1 MFDIFKLFNLVLV
14 MKRNRYVILL
24 GFVAAVAVTSVSAAS
39 TSHSVPWERAAVPG
53 IAGTCISTASELA
66 PLSVPKTL
74 VVGNNVPNGTV
85 LYQWGYDSFIPL
97 YSLACQEGSRSTS
110 GSVSARFF
118 LSFGSSRGYDQIS
131 RAFKL
136 LNNPGVGLR
145 LYYTQLSQG
154 PITSNG
160 NVRVTNESG
169 GWASGA
175 HPIGV
180 EYELSGSWTGASG
193 GWLTVS
199 GTNTSPFGL
208 RPSIHFFS
216 SRWRAELVKI
226 GSIDYSLSPLTLIN
240 PSGFISSEV
249 NPRFSSFPNIVGG
262 GGIKILPPSCRLAG
276 PTTYSVNLGH
286 WERRDMDS
294 SSSSGATSFVGK
306 DVPIDIALECN
317 DNLNNVQIAF
327 QNTGDN
333 SVRNGNVGL
342 YDTSGVNISGLEVE
356 IRYNNTPVVVGMAT
370 LNPNNL
376 TKTSVG
382 ARTGGSGTYYDGR
395 TFTNVTPAKF
405 TARFVQNSPIT
416 RNGTPY
422 AGLVSG
428 RVNVFVTYN

>member
-1 MFDIFKLFNLVLV
+1 
-14 MKRNRYVILL
+14 MKRYSYVILL
-24 GFVAAVAVTSVSAAS
+24 GFVAAVTVTSVSAAS
-39 TSHSVPWERAAVPG
+39 TSHSVPWERATVPG

-97 YSLACQEGSRSTS
+97 YSLACQEGSHSTD
-110 GSVSARFF
+110 GYVSARFF
-118 LSFGSSRGYDQIS
+118 LSFGIPRGYDQIS

-136 LNNPGVGLR
+136 LNNPGIGLR

-160 NVRVTNESG
+160 NVRVTNERES
-169 GWASGA
+169 WVNGA

-180 EYELSGSWTGASG
+180 EYEMSGSWTGISG
-193 GWLTVS
+193 GWLTVVGS
-199 GTNTSPFGL
+199 KISPFGL

-226 GSIDYSLSPLTLIN
+226 GNIDYSLSPLTLN
-240 PSGFISSEV
+240 SPSGFVSSEV
-249 NPRFSSFPNIVGG
+249 NPRFSPFPNIVGG
-262 GGIKILPPSCRLAG
+262 GGIKVLPPSCRLAG
-276 PTTYSVNLGH
+276 PATYSANLGH
-286 WERRDMDS
+286 WERRDMGS

-317 DNLNNVQIAF
+317 DTLNNVQIAF
-327 QNTGDN
+327 QDTGN
-333 SVRNGNVGL
+333 NALRNGNVGL
-342 YDTSGVNISGLEVE
+342 YDSSGVKISGLEVE
-356 IRYNNTPVVVGMAT
+356 IRYNNTPVVVGIAT

-416 RNGTPY
+416 RNRTPY